1 MEKKDRIFRI
11 VDVVKN
17 DGIDF
22 SDGVYHGK
30 RPQQAA
36 LKAFNKY
43 CNKAKLQNCTR
54 KFTIEEITRNSKNK
68 RFSYTGQRKKLDIP
82 KEIERGNGIEYVV
95 KYHTTLT
102 SLKE

>member
-1 MEKKDRIFRI
+1 MEKKGRTFRI
-11 VDVVKN
+11 VKVAKN
-17 DGIDF
+17 DGVDF
-22 SDGVYHGK
+22 HDGVYRGK

-43 CNKAKLQNCTR
+43 CNKANLQNCTR

-68 RFSYTGQRKKLDIP
+68 RFSYTGCRRKLDTP
-82 KEIERGNGIEYVV
+82 KEIERSNGVGYSI